1 MTAMKSFATFSSCKS
16 KDLLQLD
23 LVYIHPVL
31 SNWIQPKK
39 QISGFQSNSTRSLIF
54 KIRIPLLSPTP
65 KVLDLSGRLKR
76 HFPKN
81 WKKTNQIIVCQDL
94 NSTQI
99 GLSHYCV
106 LETGQGKFCGLL
118 QISQAM
124 DSNWTVSLCSI
135 CFLSSKF
142 F

>member
-81 WKKTNQIIVCQDL
+81 WKKTNQIIVVSRSEQHLDR
-94 NSTQI
+94 S
-99 GLSHYCV
+99 
-106 LETGQGKFCGLL
+106 
-118 QISQAM
+118 ISL
-124 DSNWTVSLCSI
+124 LCSGNWAREI
-135 CFLSSKF
+135 LRPTSDLSSHGQ
-142 F
+142 